1 MSRSQSRRARRF
13 VVGSA
18 AAALIAGVLPMAVG
32 TGVASAADGAYV
44 DAARSHQVGPQEYE
58 IEVYSPSMQRD
69 IKLKVLSPAD
79 QSRPS
84 PVFYLLN
91 GAGGGE
97 DSANWTDQSDV
108 DAFFKDKQTYVV
120 IPQEGAFSYYTDW
133 NQPDPALAKNLGNN
147 GINKWQTFLTQELP
161 PVMNSFLP
169 NATGKAALAGISMSG
184 SSVLDL
190 AIQAPELYSAIGAY
204 SGCAMTSDPVG
215 SAFVNLVTAAGG
227 ANSANMWG
235 PVGGPQWVAHDP
247 YVNAAKLPRIPM
259 YISSGSGLPGVHDQL
274 NDPRIKGN
282 MGTLAGQMITG
293 GAIEAATS
301 ACTHMLQ
308 LRTDQ
313 LGMTNIH
320 YNFPVGGTHSWGY
333 WQDDLH
339 NSWPMIAQAM
349 GVQ

>member
-1 MSRSQSRRARRF
+1 MSRSKSSRLRRF

-18 AAALIAGVLPMAVG
+18 AAALIAGVMPVALGGAV
-32 TGVASAADGAYV
+32 ANAAEAAHV
-44 DAARSHQVGPQEYE
+44 DMDQSSKVGPQEYE
-58 IEVYSPSMQRD
+58 LEVYSPSMQRN
-69 IKLKVLSPAD
+69 IQLKVLAPANAD
-79 QSRPS
+79 VLT
-84 PVFYLLN
+84 PVLYLLN

-133 NQPDPALAKNLGNN
+133 IRPDPALAKNLGNN
-147 GINKWQTFLTQELP
+147 GINMWQTFLTEELP

-169 NATGKAALAGISMSG
+169 NASGKNGLAGISMSG

-190 AIQAPELYSAIGAY
+190 AIQAPELYSAVGAY

-215 SAFVNLVTAAGG
+215 SSFVNLVTAAGG

-235 PVGGPQWVAHDP
+235 PVGGPLWVEHDP
-247 YVNAAKLPRIPM
+247 YVNAAKLPRIPIF
-259 YISSGSGLPGVHDQL
+259 ISSGSGLPGVHDQL
-274 NDPRIKGN
+274 GDPRIAGN
-282 MGTLAGQMITG
+282 MGKLAGQMITG

-308 LRTDQ
+308 LRTDS
-313 LGMTNIH
+313 LGMDNIH
-320 YNFPVGGTHSWGY
+320 YDFPVGGTHSWGY

-339 NSWPMIAQAM
+339 QSWPMLAAGM